1 MNMVW
6 KAAVKVM
13 LKKSV
18 LDPQG
23 QAVQRALHALGYQ
36 NVPDVRIGKYL
47 EVKVDLSDR
56 ESAAAQVREMC
67 ERLLANMVI
76 EDYTFELTEE

>member
-1 MNMVW
+1 MW
-6 KAAVKVM
+6 KAAIKVM
-13 LKKSV
+13 LKRSV

-23 QAVQRALHALGYQ
+23 QAVQKALHTLGYQ
-36 NVPDVRIGKYL
+36 NLSEVRIGKYL
-47 EVKVDLSDR
+47 EVKVALSDR

>member
-1 MNMVW
+1 VW
-6 KAAVKVM
+6 KATIKVM

-23 QAVQRALHALGYQ
+23 QAVQKALHALGYK

-47 EVKVDLSDR
+47 EVKVDGSDR
-56 ESAAAQVREMC
+56 DAVAAQVREMC

-76 EDYTFELTEE
+76 EDYTFELTEGN

>member
-1 MNMVW
+1 MW
-6 KAAVKVM
+6 KAAIKVM

-23 QAVQRALHALGYQ
+23 QAVQKALHALGYQ

-47 EVKVDLSDR
+47 EVKVALSDR
-56 ESAAAQVREMC
+56 ESAAEQVREMC

>member
-1 MNMVW
+1 MW
-6 KAAVKVM
+6 KATIKVM

-23 QAVQRALHALGYQ
+23 QAVQKALHALGYK

-47 EVKVDLSDR
+47 EVKVDGSDR
-56 ESAAAQVREMC
+56 DVVAAQVREMC

-76 EDYTFELTEE
+76 EDYTFELTEGN

>member
-1 MNMVW
+1 MW
-6 KAAVKVM
+6 KATIKVM

-23 QAVQRALHALGYQ
+23 VAVQKALHALTYQ
-36 NVPDVRIGKYL
+36 NVSDVRIGKYL
-47 EVKVDLSDR
+47 EVTVALPDR
-56 ESAAAQVREMC
+56 ESVAAQVREMC

-76 EDYTFELTEE
+76 EDYTFELTEA

>member
-1 MNMVW
+1 MW
-6 KAAVKVM
+6 KATIKVM

-23 QAVQRALHALGYQ
+23 QAVQKALHALGYQ

-47 EVKVDLSDR
+47 EVKVALADR

-76 EDYTFELTEE
+76 EDYTFELTEA

>member
-1 MNMVW
+1 VW
-6 KAAVKVM
+6 KATIKVM

-23 QAVQRALHALGYQ
+23 QAVQKALHALGYK

-47 EVKVDLSDR
+47 EVKVDGSDR
-56 ESAAAQVREMC
+56 DVVAAQVREMC

-76 EDYTFELTEE
+76 EDYTFELTEGN

>member
-1 MNMVW
+1 MW
-6 KAAVKVM
+6 KAAIKVM

-23 QAVQRALHALGYQ
+23 AAVQKALQALNYQ
-36 NVPDVRIGKYL
+36 NVSDVRIGKYL
-47 EVKVDLSDR
+47 EVTVVLPDR

-76 EDYTFELTEE
+76 EDYTFELTEA